1 MSQIRDDKR
10 TEEVKLRLTE
20 RELLDASRMA
30 AIEER
35 SVAEF
40 ITRLLRSSMCGSVAV
55 RLGALQGTLRGAQGR
70 SGTMRAGQGRA
81 GALRAAQ

>member
-40 ITRLLRSSMCGSVAV
+40 ITRLLRSSMYGSVAM
-55 RLGALQGTLRGAQGR
+55 RLGALQGTLRDDEGR
-70 SGTMRAGQGRA
+70 SGPDRDAPGR
-81 GALRAAQ
+81 

>member
-40 ITRLLRSSMCGSVAV
+40 ITRLLRSSMYGSVAV
-55 RLGALQGTLRGAQGR
+55 RLGALQWTLRDDEGR
-70 SGTMRAGQGRA
+70 SGPARD
-81 GALRAAQ
+81 